1 VAWNP
6 SPQPRWVDAIKALGD
21 NLGDSGRSLVSLEG
35 EQLLASAAANTGLDD
50 FGDDWFREPFGVLLR
65 ALEEE
70 AQLSLLGRVLARAE
84 IQRILQNRLRVQD
97 VWSRHAQM
105 FDQPVTAPVIVTG
118 LGRSGTTL
126 LHELLAQDPDNRVL
140 HQWEAMYPTPP
151 PARETFRDDPRIAAV
166 ARELAIMDECDP
178 AFPAMHELGATLP
191 TECIYILAHQF
202 ASDKFTG
209 EFFVPSYAIWNATHD
224 LTPAYD
230 YHRRFLQMLQWRNPG
245 ERWVLKAPSFLNN
258 LERLYATYPDAR
270 VVIAHRDPL
279 RVIGSLANLMGTLQR
294 MRSDQVNFQLQIEG
308 MAAGFAAMLKRMHAA
323 RLDGPLAGKPIVDVR
338 YSELVTDPAGTV
350 EQLYAGWGLRLSDA
364 VRSAMAQRLQQQ
376 GHGRRAHRYR
386 FEDTGL
392 DRDAERA
399 RFAPYMAQYG
409 LAEEV

>member
-1 VAWNP
+1 MAWNP
-6 SPQPRWVDAIKALGD
+6 EPQPRWVDAIKALGD
-21 NLGDSGRSLVSLEG
+21 NLGDSGRSMVSLEQ
-35 EQLLASAAANTGLDD
+35 EYLLASAAANTGLED
-50 FGDDWFREPFGVLLR
+50 FGDDWFREPLGVLLR

-70 AQLSLLGRVLARAE
+70 AQLTLVGRLLARAE

-97 VWSRHAQM
+97 VWSRHPEILEEQ
-105 FDQPVTAPVIVTG
+105 VTAPVVITG

-140 HQWEAMYPTPP
+140 HQWEAMYSAPP
-151 PARETFRDDPRIAAV
+151 PERESFHSDARIAAV
-166 ARELAIMDECDP
+166 ERELVVMDECDP
-178 AFPAMHELGATLP
+178 AFPAMHELGPTLP
-191 TECIYILAHQF
+191 TECIYIFAHQF
-202 ASDKFTG
+202 ATDKFTG

-230 YHRRFLQMLQWRNPG
+230 YHRRFLKMLQWRNHG
-245 ERWVLKAPSFLNN
+245 ARWVLKTPSFLNN
-258 LERLYATYPDAR
+258 LGKLYATYPDAR

-308 MAAGFAAMLKRMHAA
+308 MAAGFAAMLERMTAA
-323 RLDGPLAGKPIVDVR
+323 RHDGALAGRPIVDVR
-338 YSELVTDPAGTV
+338 YSELVADPLGTV
-350 EQLYAGWGLRLSDA
+350 ERLYEGWGLSLSADA
-364 VRSAMAQRLQQQ
+364 RRAMARRLAQQ
-376 GHGRRAHRYR
+376 GHGQRAHRYR

-392 DRDAERA
+392 DREEERA
-399 RFAPYMAQYG
+399 RFARYMAHYE